1 MKKKVNTIIEKRKTN
16 ITKFLKDVWVIL
28 NKPYMMALPGQ
39 IAFFLILSLV
49 PIVTLI
55 GYGASLFNI
64 SIDSI
69 IELIKAKEMGLE
81 IILSTNTN
89 ETFINSLVSLFTTR

>member
-39 IAFFLILSLV
+39 IASAPWAAPCAL
-49 PIVTLI
+49 P
-55 GYGASLFNI
+55 
-64 SIDSI
+64 
-69 IELIKAKEMGLE
+69 
-81 IILSTNTN
+81 
-89 ETFINSLVSLFTTR
+89 

>member
-1 MKKKVNTIIEKRKTN
+1 MKLVFKCVKNKETIETNEKKKVNTIIEKKKKTN
-16 ITKFLKDVWVIL
+16 VTKFLKDVWVIL

-69 IELIKAKEMGLE
+69 IELIKNKLQ
-81 IILSTNTN
+81 
-89 ETFINSLVSLFTTR
+89 